1 LITKYGYD
9 VVAIVTLIAVI
20 VSLLS
25 WSLIEWKPV
34 RFAVV
39 GLLCLVV
46 VLNALFFRDP
56 ERSSPPGDDLII
68 APADG
73 KIILIRDIR
82 SDEYLLGDAVQVS
95 IFMSPADVHVN
106 RYPVTGRV
114 EYFTHVPGQFFAAY
128 QEKASLSNE
137 QTHIGIG
144 CNGKKILM
152 KQIAGFIA
160 RRIVAE
166 VSVGDRAVA
175 GARFGMIKFG
185 SRVDVILPKGVILK
199 VKQGDRTRAGET
211 VVAAFS

>member
-1 LITKYGYD
+1 M
-9 VVAIVTLIAVI
+9 VAIVTLIAVI

-114 EYFTHVPGQFFAAY
+114 EYFAHVPGQFFAAY